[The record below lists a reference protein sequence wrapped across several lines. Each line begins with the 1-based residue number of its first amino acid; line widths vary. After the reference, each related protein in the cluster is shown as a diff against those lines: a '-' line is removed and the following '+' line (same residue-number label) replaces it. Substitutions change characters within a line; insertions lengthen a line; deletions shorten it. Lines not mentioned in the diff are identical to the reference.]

1 MKQRKNNIRGKNQPF
16 SYLHAVKRRE
26 RKYVFVFQ
34 RDLRSEV
41 RTFLSDANSAF
52 AHHLTDSEWIARL
65 AYLSCIFDKLNTL
78 NLSLQG
84 LNINIL
90 TLSDKVNA
98 FTKKLQ
104 RWAVRAESG
113 DFKTELHDM
122 ESLHQRSSPKP
133 TRKIPSIFSDG
144 KCGEL

>member
-1 MKQRKNNIRGKNQPF
+1 M
-16 SYLHAVKRRE
+16 
-26 RKYVFVFQ
+26 
-34 RDLRSEV
+34 
-41 RTFLSDANSAF
+41 
-52 AHHLTDSEWIARL
+52 DSRL
-65 AYLSCIFDKLNTL
+65 AYLSCIFDKLNML

-84 LNINIL
+84 LNTNIL

-113 DFKTELHDM
+113 DFEMFSEVHDFL
-122 ESLHQRSSPKP
+122 EEECKFIEGLHQRSSPKP
-133 TRKIPSIFSDG
+133 PRKIPSIFSDG